1 MYTSFLIAGA
11 GRRSQ
16 RSVRNLK
23 TLAMEMLWPGTARF
37 RTKAVLLNVMALL
50 LAEVMAVLLDC
61 CPQD

>member
-1 MYTSFLIAGA
+1 M
-11 GRRSQ
+11 
-16 RSVRNLK
+16 RNLK